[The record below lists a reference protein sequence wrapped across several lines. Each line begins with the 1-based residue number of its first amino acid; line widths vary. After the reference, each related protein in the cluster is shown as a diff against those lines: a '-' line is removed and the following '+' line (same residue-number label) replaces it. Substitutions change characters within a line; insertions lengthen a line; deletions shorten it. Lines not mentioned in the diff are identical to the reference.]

1 MDDASASIRCNFS
14 LEAEPSLLCCTPATD
29 GTHEKERGIF
39 PQQSNHERSI
49 NDASTNVVD
58 PSILGILSTVNGCYV
73 EPYPYGYYAPG
84 PYVYAYP
91 RPYVY
96 AYPSRYYIPYYY
108 PY

>member
-1 MDDASASIRCNFS
+1 MLARI
-14 LEAEPSLLCCTPATD
+14 LLILLC
-29 GTHEKERGIF
+29 
-39 PQQSNHERSI
+39 
-49 NDASTNVVD
+49 
-58 PSILGILSTVNGCYV
+58 LGILSTVNGCYV

-96 AYPSRYYIPYYY
+96 AYPPRYYVPYYY